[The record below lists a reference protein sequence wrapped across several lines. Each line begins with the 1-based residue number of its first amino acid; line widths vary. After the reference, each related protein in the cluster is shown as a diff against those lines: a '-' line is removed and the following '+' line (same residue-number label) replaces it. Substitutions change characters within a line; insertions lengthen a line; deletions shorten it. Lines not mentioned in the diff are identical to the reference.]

1 MASAVGGKAVGT
13 VHNIVK
19 SSELERFV
27 DYLFGD
33 NTGFVYSPTKDP
45 NVEAGDGWSTHF
57 FHWPSERDKLLKHI
71 MMKAPELEV
80 YVGPALFAERAARK
94 ETFRSTQFVWAE
106 FDGEVATDLKE
117 APPPSLRIQ
126 SSTGDHQHWYWKL
139 DAPIELADDVENISQ
154 RLAYALGA
162 DLSCWNANR
171 VLRPPTSTHHESGLT
186 VRVLEWTEDTY
197 PSSRFVDIPQVP
209 IKLLKEQDINFVPD
223 VLDVIARYA
232 WTPENFEFF
241 RSKEIKRG
249 GGKGRSAALSKL
261 GHICMEMGMTNAET
275 LSLLMNA
282 DDRWGKYRHR
292 QDRRIRLLGIINWCR
307 SKHPAETTEATDD
320 PFGIKVYTYS
330 EFMAHETKL
339 EWIVPDLLHKKGFLS
354 LSGPPG
360 TGKTTFSVRVAE
372 KLAKGESF
380 LRWQVAKPVRTIL
393 LSMEM
398 NHDELKYFM
407 EIMKMSPS
415 ELLDQN
421 FLILPL
427 GSSIKLN
434 DKVAQ
439 RKLNQTIEK
448 FEPDGIILDSWG
460 VAVGEDLNS
469 EKVTFEVMDY
479 IHRTLRGTYGQFM
492 WAITH
497 PRKGQP
503 TNKKPNTLD
512 DLFGSTYY
520 GAAVSSAI
528 SLWPSGSELEVKCL
542 KMRLGKQFPEFRIKR
557 TPTLDF
563 ELAKG
568 APSMSSDLSL
578 LGSEEE
584 EGIWGALG

>member
-1 MASAVGGKAVGT
+1 MGT
-13 VHNIVK
+13 VHNIHQ

-45 NVEAGDGWSTHF
+45 DVEAEDGWSTHF
-57 FHWPSERDKLLKHI
+57 FHWPSERDKLLTHI
-71 MMKAPELEV
+71 TIKSPELEV
-80 YVGPALFAERAARK
+80 YIGPALFAERAAKK

-106 FDGEVATDLKE
+106 FDGDVAEELKE
-117 APPPSLRIQ
+117 APTPSLRIQ
-126 SSTGDHQHWYWKL
+126 SSTDDHQHWYWKL
-139 DAPIELADDVENISQ
+139 DGPNESADDVENISQ
-154 RLAYALGA
+154 RLAYSLGA

-171 VLRPPTSTHHESGLT
+171 VLRPPTSTHHESGLP
-186 VRVLEWTEDTY
+186 VRVLEWTENTY
-197 PSSRFVDIPQVP
+197 ATTRFVDIPQVP
-209 IKLLKEQDINFVPD
+209 IKLLKEADINFIPD
-223 VLDVIARYA
+223 VLDVISKYA
-232 WTPENFEFF
+232 WEPENFEFF
-241 RSKEIKRG
+241 RTKDIKRG
-249 GGKGRSAALSKL
+249 GGKGRSSALSKL

-275 LSLLMNA
+275 LSLVMNA
-282 DDRWGKYRHR
+282 DDRWGKYRNR
-292 QDRRIRLLGIINWCR
+292 PDRKIRLLGIINYCR
-307 SKHPAETTEATDD
+307 SLHPSESAEAATEDD
-320 PFGIKVYTYS
+320 PFGIQVFSYR
-330 EFMAHETKL
+330 EFMATEAKL
-339 EWIVPDLLHKKGFLS
+339 EWVVPNLLHKKGFLS

-372 KLAKGESF
+372 KLAKGENF
-380 LRWQVAKPVRTIL
+380 LKWEVTKPIRTVL

-398 NHDELKYFM
+398 NHEELKYFM
-407 EIMKMSPS
+407 EIMKMSDS

-427 GSSIKLN
+427 GSSIRLNNKEAQKKLN
-434 DKVAQ
+434 RV
-439 RKLNQTIEK
+439 IEK
-448 FEPDGIILDSWG
+448 FEPEGIILDSWG

-479 IHRTLRGTYGQFM
+479 IHRTLRGTYGQFV

-503 TNKKPNTLD
+503 SNKKPNTLD

-520 GAAVSSAI
+520 GAAVSSAV

-542 KMRLGKQFPEFRIKR
+542 KMRLGAQFPEFRIKR

-563 ELAKG
+563 ELSKN
-568 APSMSSDLSL
+568 APSISSPELSVTGDPDDIFGM
-578 LGSEEE
+578 LG
-584 EGIWGALG
+584 